1 MLRLLTSILPS
12 RSLLRPSLRL
22 LPTAPSTTTP
32 QQHQLIALSSHLSP
46 FCCARGYRTRTS
58 LKLRC
63 ENCFF
68 CRRRGKLRVEC
79 KENPKHKQKQK

>member
-1 MLRLLTSILPS
+1 MS
-12 RSLLRPSLRL
+12 L
-22 LPTAPSTTTP
+22 LPTLRTLLSPLVRLPLLRTTP
-32 QQHQLIALSSHLSP
+32 QQAQLT
-46 FCCARGYRTRTS
+46 RTYRTRTA